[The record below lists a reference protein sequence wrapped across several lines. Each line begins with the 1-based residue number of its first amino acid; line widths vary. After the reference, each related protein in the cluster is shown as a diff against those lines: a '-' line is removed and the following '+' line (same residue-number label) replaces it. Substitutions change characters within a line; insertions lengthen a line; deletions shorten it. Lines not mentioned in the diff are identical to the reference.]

1 MRKSIIA
8 NGFLDGRA
16 GTAFHV
22 LQGFW
27 YRYLVD
33 TKLYEVELYMREN
46 AVDAVTAIRD
56 VLNID
61 LETSGD
67 AVPKA
72 AC

>member
-1 MRKSIIA
+1 M
-8 NGFLDGRA
+8 
-16 GTAFHV
+16 